1 MKTLAQLIHDDMKL
15 AFGVTEPGAI
25 AYASARARAL
35 AGGEARQVTLDLN
48 SGIYKNAFTC
58 GIPNSPELGN
68 AYAAAL
74 GAVGGDPE
82 LKLEAL
88 EPITQKDNERA
99 RELVTQGKVTVNLDR
114 ITPTIYIRAKV
125 RTDKGEGE
133 VTIEGSHTNITCMR
147 VNGETVFEA
156 PAQQASA
163 DPCEQIKQYTLK
175 ELVEYAR
182 TVPLEEI
189 AFLDEAFETD
199 LALFEEGLAEH
210 RVPMTST
217 LIAQNGG
224 QVWSKDARSTAIAV
238 SVGAIEAR
246 VAGVPRAAMSITG
259 SGSHGILSMMPLY
272 ALCRVERRSREE
284 LLRAVCLSC
293 LVTIYIKEYSGR
305 LSALCGCTM
314 AGGTGTACGI
324 VMLRGG
330 GEKEYFAAICNMAAS
345 LTGMICHGG
354 NPGCALKAL
363 LGIGM
368 AFDAALLAMAG
379 TSVDCCHSI
388 MGSTPEKTMQ
398 NMGYVASPG
407 MIDTEGHILEIMR
420 SRK

>member
-1 MKTLAQLIHDDMKL
+1 
-15 AFGVTEPGAI
+15 
-25 AYASARARAL
+25 
-35 AGGEARQVTLDLN
+35 
-48 SGIYKNAFTC
+48 
-58 GIPNSPELGN
+58 
-68 AYAAAL
+68 
-74 GAVGGDPE
+74 
-82 LKLEAL
+82 
-88 EPITQKDNERA
+88 
-99 RELVTQGKVTVNLDR
+99 
-114 ITPTIYIRAKV
+114 
-125 RTDKGEGE
+125 
-133 VTIEGSHTNITCMR
+133 
-147 VNGETVFEA
+147 
-156 PAQQASA
+156 
-163 DPCEQIKQYTLK
+163 
-175 ELVEYAR
+175 
-182 TVPLEEI
+182 
-189 AFLDEAFETD
+189 
-199 LALFEEGLAEH
+199 
-210 RVPMTST
+210 MTST

-224 QVWSKDARSTAIAV
+224 QVWTKDARSAAIAV

-407 MIDTEGHILEIMR
+407 MIETEGHILEIMR

>member
-182 TVPLEEI
+182 TVPLE
-189 AFLDEAFETD
+189 
-199 LALFEEGLAEH
+199 
-210 RVPMTST
+210 
-217 LIAQNGG
+217 
-224 QVWSKDARSTAIAV
+224 QVWTKDARSAAIAV

-407 MIDTEGHILEIMR
+407 MIETEGHILEIMR